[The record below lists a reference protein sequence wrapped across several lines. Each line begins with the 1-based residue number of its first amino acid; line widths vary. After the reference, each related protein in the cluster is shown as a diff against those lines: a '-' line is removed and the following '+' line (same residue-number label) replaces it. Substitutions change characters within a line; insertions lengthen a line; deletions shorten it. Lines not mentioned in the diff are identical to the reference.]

1 MRELLSILVVV
12 GGGLGTFLLGM
23 KHLSEGLQAVSG
35 SGLRRFMSLATT
47 HRLAGMGT
55 GIISTVIVQSSSIIT
70 VMIVGFVSSG
80 LLNLTQ
86 AINVIIG
93 SNIGTT
99 ATAWLIAFAPDVK
112 MLGLFVVLAGA
123 AFYFFQR
130 GERLRNIGLALMGL
144 GCIFMGLYWMKEGM
158 EPVRTMPEVVEV
170 FKSLDAT
177 TPSGLLKCVA
187 VSLVFTAVVQSS
199 AATTAIA
206 MTLAQQGLLSFEA
219 AAATVFGMNIG
230 TTMTAWL
237 AAFNGSA
244 AARQTALAHTLF
256 NVGGTVLIIPFFTS
270 ALLPAATSFFPN
282 YAQAVSVNGVVSY
295 PHIAAPMAAVHT
307 LFNVVTTA
315 LFLPFTK
322 LFARIVERIIKV
334 DAAEKPH
341 LSALKMTPW
350 LSPVIACDQVLLEVQ
365 FMRDSDIELLA
376 GVKNVLA
383 GDASEREEEHI
394 LHREEVLD
402 NVQREVT
409 EFLGKIMVKRAP
421 VEVAARVKRLMRLS
435 DELES
440 VSDETAKIL
449 KAARRLRKD
458 GQNFSEV
465 SLKALLAVHERIM
478 PFAQRISERIKSPRT
493 AFDVAADKAESAR
506 LAADIRSTRQGQL
519 NRVGPDDPT
528 SPLRV
533 LAELDI
539 LNAYDRIRSCYLNIA
554 ETLANSKAATPR
566 DSRSRNGKRQTLAE
580 KF

>member
-1 MRELLSILVVV
+1 MGQVFSILIIV

-47 HRLAGMGT
+47 HRLAGVGT
-55 GIISTVIVQSSSIIT
+55 GVITTVIVQSSSIIT
-70 VMIVGFVSSG
+70 VMVVGFVSSG
-80 LLNLTQ
+80 LMNLSQ

-112 MLGLFVVLAGA
+112 MLGLCVVLVGA

-130 GERLRNIGLALMGL
+130 NERLHNLGLAFMGL

-158 EPVRTMPEVVEV
+158 EPVRSMPVVV
-170 FKSLDAT
+170 DAFRSLDAT
-177 TPSGLLKCVA
+177 TAWGLAKCVL

-244 AARQTALAHTLF
+244 EARQTALAHTLF
-256 NVGGTVLIIPFFTS
+256 NVAGTILLIPFFIP
-270 ALLPAATSFFPN
+270 AILPLATSFFPH
-282 YAQAVSVNGVVSY
+282 YADAVTTNGVTTY

-307 LFNVVTTA
+307 LFNLITT
-315 LFLPFTK
+315 LFFLPFSK
-322 LFARIVERIIKV
+322 RFAAFVERIIKI
-334 DAAEKPH
+334 DPAMKPH
-341 LSALKMTPW
+341 LSALNMT
-350 LSPVIACDQVLLEVQ
+350 SHIAPVIACDQALLEVQ
-365 FMRDSDIELLA
+365 FMRDSDLELLSCVRSVIA
-376 GVKNVLA
+376 GES
-383 GDASEREEEHI
+383 DERTEEHI
-394 LHREEVLD
+394 LHREGVLD

-421 VEVAARVKRLMRLS
+421 ASVSARVGRLLRMS

-440 VSDETAKIL
+440 VSDEAAVIL
-449 KAARRLRKD
+449 KATRRIRKD
-458 GQNFSEV
+458 GQMFSAHSRGILMDVHGMVAAFAADV
-465 SLKALLAVHERIM
+465 SARL
-478 PFAQRISERIKSPRT
+478 KSPRPR
-493 AFDVAADKAESAR
+493 FD
-506 LAADIRSTRQGQL
+506 LAPVRSRAHEIGEAIRRGRRGQL
-519 NRVGPDDPT
+519 DRVGPDDPA
-528 SPLRV
+528 SPIRV

-539 LNAYDRIRSCYLNIA
+539 LNAYERIRSCYLNIA
-554 ETLANSKAATPR
+554 ETLA
-566 DSRSRNGKRQTLAE
+566 DGK
-580 KF
+580 

>member
-1 MRELLSILVVV
+1 MGQVFSILIIV

-47 HRLAGMGT
+47 HRLAGVGT
-55 GIISTVIVQSSSIIT
+55 GVITTVIVQSSSIIT
-70 VMIVGFVSSG
+70 VMVVGFVSSG
-80 LLNLTQ
+80 LMNLSQ

-112 MLGLFVVLAGA
+112 MLGLCVVLVGA

-130 GERLRNIGLALMGL
+130 NERLHNLGLAFMGL

-158 EPVRTMPEVVEV
+158 EPVRSMPMVVDA
-170 FKSLDAT
+170 FRSLDAT
-177 TPSGLLKCVA
+177 TAWGLAKCVL
-187 VSLVFTAVVQSS
+187 VSLAFTAVVQSS

-244 AARQTALAHTLF
+244 EARQTALAHTLF
-256 NVGGTVLIIPFFTS
+256 NVAGTILIIPFFVP
-270 ALLPAATSFFPN
+270 AILPLATSFFPH
-282 YAQAVSVNGVVSY
+282 YADAATVNGVTTY

-307 LFNVVTTA
+307 LFNLITT
-315 LFLPFTK
+315 LFFLPFSK
-322 LFARIVERIIKV
+322 RFAAFVERIIKI
-334 DAAEKPH
+334 DPAMKPH
-341 LSALKMTPW
+341 LSALNMT
-350 LSPVIACDQVLLEVQ
+350 SYIAPVIACDQALLEVQ
-365 FMRDSDIELLA
+365 FMRDSDLELLSCARSVIA
-376 GVKNVLA
+376 GES
-383 GDASEREEEHI
+383 DERTEEHI
-394 LHREEVLD
+394 LHREGVLD

-421 VEVAARVKRLMRLS
+421 ASVSARVRRLLRMS

-440 VSDETAKIL
+440 VSDEVATIL
-449 KAARRLRKD
+449 KATRRIRKD
-458 GQNFSEV
+458 GQRFSAHSQGVLMDVHDRVTAFAAEV
-465 SLKALLAVHERIM
+465 SARL
-478 PFAQRISERIKSPRT
+478 KSPRPR
-493 AFDVAADKAESAR
+493 FD
-506 LAADIRSTRQGQL
+506 LAPVQSRAHEIGEAIRRGRRGQL
-519 NRVGPDDPT
+519 DRVGPDDPA
-528 SPLRV
+528 SPIRV

-539 LNAYDRIRSCYLNIA
+539 LNAYERIRSYYLNIA
-554 ETLANSKAATPR
+554 ETLAG
-566 DSRSRNGKRQTLAE
+566 GK
-580 KF
+580 